1 MKAPANKNVKA
12 TASTQDH
19 LDIYDI
25 KENLVILKNGGAT
38 AIIETG
44 AINFDLLSQREQ
56 DAAIMAYSG
65 LLNSL
70 NYPIQVLIK
79 SKKMNIGHY
88 IRQIEQEEKDTSK
101 HPLLLDA
108 ITNYKN
114 FIQGLVKN
122 YDILDKSFY
131 VAITYNEN
139 FVLPN
144 SGPLDWIKDLF
155 GIAHKPKQNINVK
168 EVIEKAKSQ
177 LNPRTEHLL
186 NEFARIN
193 IKARRLTTEELI
205 KFFYESYN
213 QDSVLGGKVVTE
225 NIKEYTAPMVELLT

>member
-1 MKAPANKNVKA
+1 MKVPANTKV
-12 TASTQDH
+12 TALVQDH

-25 KENLVILKNGGAT
+25 KENLLILKNGGAT
-38 AIIETG
+38 AVIETG

-88 IRQIEQEEKDTSK
+88 IKQIEEEEKDTNK

-108 ITNYKN
+108 IANYKS
-114 FIQGLVKN
+114 FIQSLVKS

-131 VAITYNEN
+131 VAINYNEN

-144 SGPLDWIKDLF
+144 SKPLDWIKDLF
-155 GIAHKPKQNINVK
+155 GIAHKPKQNIDVD
-168 EVIEKAKSQ
+168 EIVEKAKSQ

-186 NEFARIN
+186 NEFSRIN

-205 KFFYESYN
+205 KLFYESYN
-213 QDSVLGGKVVTE
+213 QDSVLGGKVVTG
-225 NIKEYTAPMVELLT
+225 NIKEYTTPIVELLS